1 MKKVLAILF
10 VLASLP
16 MMAADLELIV
26 AAGSPG
32 RVDDH
37 TINVNSVTAG
47 DAVVVELWLRNLDFT
62 LAGFEGE
69 FQFPTWLQLVN
80 TTAVGTATPPY
91 ETGLTATQQLPA
103 DANGADTAVTF
114 RNDLG
119 SARVGGVITD
129 PAERPSSGDHL
140 LATFRIVLGR
150 DYNPTT
156 LASRTLATCSTA
168 SETIVFLACNTG
180 SATCHI
186 IADDAAA
193 NHAVN
198 YTAGDLTITVND
210 SSTTI
215 TKGDANTVNGLTTA
229 DISAALQCIVFGD
242 NSTNANCPLLSS
254 NADVWARRL
263 DVNCSGNVS
272 TADIGPLVRRAV
284 GINNRPA
291 NKKVVFNS
299 LAAAGRIEVPVD
311 SLANV
316 VGVTMQAQG
325 KVVFG
330 TPELSK
336 EGVEDGWQVVGH
348 HNPVMNSYKY
358 VLFHMA
364 GENLPVPNV
373 NVPYTANGEAKLAVV
388 DIEAVSVNGSSD
400 EVAPRMNRLDLRDPR

>member
-1 MKKVLAILF
+1 MKKVLAFLF

-47 DAVVVELWLRNLDFT
+47 DELVLELWLRNLDFT

-69 FQFPTWLQLVN
+69 FQFPTWLHLVDTN
-80 TTAVGTATPPY
+80 AVGSGTPPY
-91 ETGLTATQQLPA
+91 ATGLAATQQLPA
-103 DANGADTAVTF
+103 DANGDDTAVTF

-129 PAERPSSGDHL
+129 PAQRPTTGDHL
-140 LATFRIVLGR
+140 LATFRVVLGR
-150 DYNPTT
+150 DYNPQT
-156 LASRTLATCSTA
+156 LAARTLATCTTA

-186 IADDAAA
+186 IADDTAAS
-193 NHAVN
+193 HAVN
-198 YTAGDLTITVND
+198 YTANDLTITVND
-210 SSTTI
+210 SSTSI

-242 NSTNANCPLLSS
+242 NSINANCPLLSS

-263 DVNCSGNVS
+263 DINCSGNVS

-291 NKKVVFNS
+291 SKKVVFND
-299 LAAAGRIEVPVD
+299 LAATGRVEVPVEN
-311 SLANV
+311 LASV

-325 KVVFG
+325 KVTFG
-330 TPELSK
+330 APELSK

-348 HNPVMNSYKY
+348 HNPVQNSYKY
-358 VLFHMA
+358 ILFNMS

-373 NVPYTANGEAKLAVV
+373 NLPYTATGEAKLAVV
-388 DIEAVSVNGSSD
+388 DIEAVSVNGRS
-400 EVAPRMNRLDLRDPR
+400 EELAPRMNRLDLRDSR